1 MMALLL
7 IALLTL
13 PTALAAVGL
22 PALRQGGGA
31 RAAGLAGAETAL
43 FAAQAL
49 NPAARQSR
57 GRSVAFNHQ
66 ASIQHIRQNHL
77 HLTQAR
83 GRGTWGLSA
92 QLWQANDL
100 ERRTGPSAEPLGHF
114 GVYEGAV
121 GLSYARQM
129 EQTRLGLQ
137 LKFIHQAIFTQNA
150 SGLAADLGLMRDIS
164 ASLRLG
170 ATVRNLGRMN
180 RLDQRETDLPLEARF
195 GAAYVGRADLLV
207 AVEAQKVRGDDL
219 TLHLGGEYRGG
230 EHLRL
235 RAGYQTTENR
245 SLSAGVGLAA
255 KQWVIDYAYVPFGS
269 GLGDA
274 HWLSLQLESATP

>member
-1 MMALLL
+1 MALLL
-7 IALLTL
+7 IAFLTL
-13 PTALAAVGL
+13 PTVLAAVGL
-22 PALRQGGGA
+22 PSLRQGGGA
-31 RAAGLAGAETAL
+31 RAAALAGAETAL

-66 ASIQHIRQNHL
+66 ASIQNIRQNHL

-83 GRGTWGLSA
+83 GRGTWGLAA

-100 ERRTGPSAEPLGHF
+100 ARRTGPSAEPLGHF

-129 EQTRLGLQ
+129 ERTRLGLQ
-137 LKFIHQAIFTQNA
+137 LNFIRQSIFTQNA
-150 SGLAADLGLMRDIS
+150 SGLAADFGLMYDIS

-180 RLDQRETDLPLEARF
+180 HLDQRETDLPLETRL
-195 GAAYVGRADLLV
+195 GAAYVGRADVLV
-207 AVEAQKVRGDDL
+207 AVEAQKARGDDL
-219 TLHLGGEYRGG
+219 TFHLGGEYRAG

-245 SLSAGVGLAA
+245 GLSAGLGLVA
-255 KQWVIDYAYVPFGS
+255 KHWVIDYAYLPFGS

>member
-1 MMALLL
+1 MALLL

-13 PTALAAVGL
+13 PTALAAAGL
-22 PALRQGGGA
+22 PSLRHGSGA
-31 RAAGLAGAETAL
+31 RAAALAAAETAL

-83 GRGTWGLSA
+83 GRGTWGFSA

-129 EQTRLGLQ
+129 EQTSLGLQ
-137 LKFIHQAIFTQNA
+137 LKFIHQSIFTQNA
-150 SGLAADLGLMRDIS
+150 SGLAADLGLMHDIS

-170 ATVRNLGRMN
+170 AAVRNLGRMN

-195 GAAYVGRADLLV
+195 SAAYVGRADLLV
-207 AVEAQKVRGDDL
+207 AVEAQKVRGSDL
-219 TLHLGGEYRGG
+219 TLHLGGEYRAG

-274 HWLSLQLESATP
+274 HWLSLQLESEIP

>member
-1 MMALLL
+1 MALLL

-57 GRSVAFNHQ
+57 GRSIAFNHQ
-66 ASIQHIRQNHL
+66 ASIQQIRQNHL

-129 EQTRLGLQ
+129 ERTRLGLQ
-137 LKFIHQAIFTQNA
+137 LKFIHQSIFTQNA
-150 SGLAADLGLMRDIS
+150 SGLAADLGLVYDVATR
-164 ASLRLG
+164 LRLG
-170 ATVRNLGRMN
+170 ATMRNLGRMN

-219 TLHLGGEYRGG
+219 TLHLGGEYRVG
-230 EHLRL
+230 ERLRL
-235 RAGYQTTENR
+235 RTGYQTTENR

-255 KQWVIDYAYVPFGS
+255 KQWIINYAYVPFGS

>member
-1 MMALLL
+1 MALLL

-13 PTALAAVGL
+13 PTSLAAVGL
-22 PALRQGGGA
+22 PSLLQGGGA

-49 NPAARQSR
+49 NPAARQSH

-66 ASIQHIRQNHL
+66 ASIQNIRQNHL

-83 GRGTWGLSA
+83 GRSTWGLSA
-92 QLWQANDL
+92 QLWQADGL

-121 GLSYARQM
+121 GLSCARQM
-129 EQTRLGLQ
+129 ERTRLGLQ
-137 LKFIHQAIFTQNA
+137 LKFIRQSIFTQNA
-150 SGLAADLGLMRDIS
+150 SGLAADLGLMYDVS

-180 RLDQRETDLPLEARF
+180 RLDQRETDLPLETRL
-195 GAAYVGRADLLV
+195 GASYVGRTNMLV
-207 AVEAQKVRGDDL
+207 AIEAQKTRGGDL
-219 TLHLGGEYRGG
+219 TLHLGGEYRAG

-235 RAGYQTTENR
+235 RAGYQSTENH
-245 SLSAGVGLAA
+245 SLSAGLGLVA
-255 KQWVIDYAYVPFGS
+255 KHWVIDYAYVPFGS

-274 HWLSLQLESATP
+274 HWLSLQLESANP

>member
-1 MMALLL
+1 MALLL

-57 GRSVAFNHQ
+57 GRSIAFNHQ
-66 ASIQHIRQNHL
+66 ASIQQIRQNHL

-129 EQTRLGLQ
+129 ERTRLGLQ

-219 TLHLGGEYRGG
+219 TLHLGGEYRVG
-230 EHLRL
+230 ERLRL

-245 SLSAGVGLAA
+245 SLSAGVGLAT

-274 HWLSLQLESATP
+274 HWLSLQLESAIP

>member
-1 MMALLL
+1 M
-7 IALLTL
+7 
-13 PTALAAVGL
+13 
-22 PALRQGGGA
+22 
-31 RAAGLAGAETAL
+31 AGAETAL
-43 FAAQAL
+43 FAAQAR

-57 GRSVAFNHQ
+57 GRSVAFSHQ
-66 ASIQHIRQNHL
+66 ASIQNIRQNHL

-92 QLWQANDL
+92 QLLHDDSL

-129 EQTRLGLQ
+129 ERTRLGWQ
-137 LKFIHQAIFTQNA
+137 LNFIRQSIFTQNA
-150 SGLAADLGLMRDIS
+150 SGLAADFGLLCDVS
-164 ASLRLG
+164 ARLRLG

-180 RLDQRETDLPLEARF
+180 RLDRRETDLPLEARL
-195 GAAYVGRADLLV
+195 GAAYVGRTDMLV
-207 AVEAQKVRGDDL
+207 TVEAQKARGGDL
-219 TLHLGGEYRGG
+219 TLHLGGEYRAG

-235 RAGYQTTENR
+235 RAGYQSTENR
-245 SLSAGVGLAA
+245 SIAAGLGLVA
-255 KQWVIDYAYVPFGS
+255 KHWVIDYAYVPFGS

-274 HWLSLQLESATP
+274 HWLSLQLESANP

>member
-1 MMALLL
+1 MALLL

-13 PTALAAVGL
+13 PSALAAVGL
-22 PALRQGGGA
+22 PSLRQGGGA
-31 RAAGLAGAETAL
+31 RAAALAGAETAL

-66 ASIQHIRQNHL
+66 ASTQHIRQNHL

-83 GRGTWGLSA
+83 GRGTWGLAA

-129 EQTRLGLQ
+129 DQTRLGLQ
-137 LKFIHQAIFTQNA
+137 LKFIRQSIFTQNA

-180 RLDQRETDLPLEARF
+180 RLDQRVTDLPLEARF

-207 AVEAQKVRGDDL
+207 AIEAQKVRGDDL
-219 TLHLGGEYRGG
+219 TLHLGGEYRAG

-235 RAGYQTTENR
+235 RTGYQTTENR
-245 SLSAGVGLAA
+245 SLSAGLGLVA
-255 KQWVIDYAYVPFGS
+255 KHWIIDYAYLPFGS

-274 HWLSLQLESATP
+274 HWLSLQLESTNP

>member
-1 MMALLL
+1 MALLL

-22 PALRQGGGA
+22 PALRQSAGA
-31 RAAGLAGAETAL
+31 RAASLAGAETAL

-57 GRSVAFNHQ
+57 GRSIAFNHQ
-66 ASIQHIRQNHL
+66 ASIEHIRQNHL

-83 GRGTWGLSA
+83 GRGTWGLA
-92 QLWQANDL
+92 AHLWQANDL
-100 ERRTGPSAEPLGHF
+100 ERRTGPSAESLGHF

-129 EQTRLGLQ
+129 EKTRLGLQ
-137 LKFIHQAIFTQNA
+137 LKFIHQSIFTQNA
-150 SGLAADLGLMRDIS
+150 SGLAADLGLLRDFS

-180 RLDQRETDLPLEARF
+180 RLDQQETDLPLEARL

-207 AVEAQKVRGDDL
+207 AVEGQKVRGRDL
-219 TLHLGGEYRGG
+219 ALHLGGEYRAGA
-230 EHLRL
+230 HLRL

-245 SLSAGVGLAA
+245 RFSAGVGLAA
-255 KQWVIDYAYVPFGS
+255 KQWIIDYAYVPFGS

-274 HWLSLQLESATP
+274 HWLSLQLESAVP

>member
-1 MMALLL
+1 MALLL

-13 PTALAAVGL
+13 PTALAATGL
-22 PALRQGGGA
+22 PSLRQGGGA
-31 RAAGLAGAETAL
+31 RAASLAGAETAL

-49 NPAARQSR
+49 NPAARQAH
-57 GRSVAFNHQ
+57 GRSVAFNHH
-66 ASIQHIRQNHL
+66 ASIQNIRQSHL

-129 EQTRLGLQ
+129 QQTRLGLQ
-137 LKFIHQAIFTQNA
+137 LKFIRQSIFTQNA
-150 SGLAADLGLMRDIS
+150 NGLAADLGLLCDVA

-180 RLDQRETDLPLEARF
+180 RLDQRETDLPLEARL
-195 GAAYVGRADLLV
+195 GAAYVGRTDVLV
-207 AVEAQKVRGDDL
+207 AVEAQKARGHDL
-219 TLHLGGEYRGG
+219 ALHLGGEYRAG

-245 SLSAGVGLAA
+245 SLSAGLGLAA
-255 KQWVIDYAYVPFGS
+255 EHWVIDYAYLPFGS

-274 HWLSLQLESATP
+274 HWLSFQLESANP

>member
-1 MMALLL
+1 MALLL
-7 IALLTL
+7 VALLTL
-13 PTALAAVGL
+13 PTVLAAAGL

-31 RAAGLAGAETAL
+31 RAAALANAGTAL

-57 GRSVAFNHQ
+57 GRRSVAFNHQ

-83 GRGTWGLSA
+83 GRGTWGLAA

-100 ERRTGPSAEPLGHF
+100 ERRTGPSTEPLGHF

-121 GLSYARQM
+121 GLTYARQM
-129 EQTRLGLQ
+129 ERTRLGLQ
-137 LKFIHQAIFTQNA
+137 LKFIRQSIFTQNA
-150 SGLAADLGLMRDIS
+150 SGLAADLGLMCDVS
-164 ASLRLG
+164 ARLRLG

-195 GAAYVGRADLLV
+195 GAAYVGHADMLI
-207 AVEAQKVRGDDL
+207 AVEAQKARGDDL
-219 TLHLGGEYRGG
+219 TFHLGSEYQAG

-235 RAGYQTTENR
+235 RAGYQTAENR
-245 SLSAGVGLAA
+245 SLSAGLGLMA
-255 KQWVIDYAYVPFGS
+255 KHWIIDYAYVPFGS

-274 HWLSLQLESATP
+274 HWLSLQLESANP

>member
-1 MMALLL
+1 MALLL

-22 PALRQGGGA
+22 PSLLQGSGA
-31 RAAGLAGAETAL
+31 RAAGLGGAETAL

-57 GRSVAFNHQ
+57 GRSVAFNHH
-66 ASIQHIRQNHL
+66 ASIQNIRQNHL

-83 GRGTWGLSA
+83 GRSTWGLSA
-92 QLWQANDL
+92 QLWQADGL

-129 EQTRLGLQ
+129 ERTRLGLQ
-137 LKFIHQAIFTQNA
+137 LKFIRQSIFTQNA
-150 SGLAADLGLMRDIS
+150 SGLAADLGLMYDVA

-180 RLDQRETDLPLEARF
+180 HLDQRETDLPLETRF
-195 GAAYVGRADLLV
+195 GAAYVGRTDMLV
-207 AVEAQKVRGDDL
+207 AVEAQKARGGNL
-219 TLHLGGEYRGG
+219 TLHLGGEYRAG

-235 RAGYQTTENR
+235 RAGYQSTENH
-245 SLSAGVGLAA
+245 SLSAGLGLVA
-255 KQWVIDYAYVPFGS
+255 KHWVIDYAYLPLGS

-274 HWLSLQLESATP
+274 HWLSLQLESANP

>member
-1 MMALLL
+1 MALLL

-13 PTALAAVGL
+13 PTALPAVGL
-22 PALRQGGGA
+22 PSLLQGSGA
-31 RAAGLAGAETAL
+31 RAAALASAETAL
-43 FAAQAL
+43 FAAQTL

-66 ASIQHIRQNHL
+66 ASIQNIRQNHL
-77 HLTQAR
+77 HLTQNR

-121 GLSYARQM
+121 GLSYARQL
-129 EQTRLGLQ
+129 ERTRLGLQ
-137 LKFIHQAIFTQNA
+137 LKFIRQSIFTQNA
-150 SGLAADLGLMRDIS
+150 SGLAADLGMMCDVS

-195 GAAYVGRADLLV
+195 GAAYVGRADMLV
-207 AVEAQKVRGDDL
+207 AVEAQKVRGDDP
-219 TLHLGGEYRGG
+219 TLHLGGEYRAG

-245 SLSAGVGLAA
+245 GLSAGLGLVAER
-255 KQWVIDYAYVPFGS
+255 WVIDYAYVPFGS

-274 HWLSLQLESATP
+274 HWLSLQLESANP

>member
-1 MMALLL
+1 MALLL

-57 GRSVAFNHQ
+57 GRSIAFNHQ
-66 ASIQHIRQNHL
+66 ASIQQIRQNHL

-83 GRGTWGLSA
+83 GRGTWGLAA

-170 ATVRNLGRMN
+170 AAVRNLGRMN
-180 RLDQRETDLPLEARF
+180 RLDQQETDLPLEARF

-207 AVEAQKVRGDDL
+207 AVEAQKAHGSDL
-219 TLHLGGEYRGG
+219 TLHLGGEYRAG
-230 EHLRL
+230 EHLCL

>member
-1 MMALLL
+1 MALLL

>member
-1 MMALLL
+1 MALLL

-100 ERRTGPSAEPLGHF
+100 ERRTGPSAKPLGHF

>member
-1 MMALLL
+1 MALLL
-7 IALLTL
+7 IVLLTL
-13 PTALAAVGL
+13 PSALAATGL
-22 PALRQGGGA
+22 PSLRQGSGA
-31 RAAGLAGAETAL
+31 RAAALADAETAL
-43 FAAQAL
+43 FATQAL

-66 ASIQHIRQNHL
+66 ASIQNIRHNHL

-83 GRGTWGLSA
+83 DRGTWGLSA

-114 GVYEGAV
+114 GVYEGAI

-129 EQTRLGLQ
+129 ERTRLGLQ
-137 LKFIHQAIFTQNA
+137 LKFIRQSIFTQNA
-150 SGLAADLGLMRDIS
+150 SGLAADLGMMCDVL

-180 RLDQRETDLPLEARF
+180 RLDRRETDLPLEARF
-195 GAAYVGRADLLV
+195 GAAYVGRTDMLV
-207 AVEAQKVRGDDL
+207 AVEAQKARGDDL
-219 TLHLGGEYRGG
+219 ALHLGGEYRAGG
-230 EHLRL
+230 HLRL
-235 RAGYQTTENR
+235 RAGYQTAENR
-245 SLSAGVGLAA
+245 GLSAGLGLAA
-255 KQWVIDYAYVPFGS
+255 ERWVIDYAYVPFGS

>member
-1 MMALLL
+1 MALLL

-13 PTALAAVGL
+13 PTVLAAAGL
-22 PALRQGGGA
+22 PALRQGGGS
-31 RAAGLAGAETAL
+31 RATALASAETAL

-66 ASIQHIRQNHL
+66 ASIQNIRQNHL

-83 GRGTWGLSA
+83 GHGTWGLAA
-92 QLWQANDL
+92 QLWQADGL

-129 EQTRLGLQ
+129 ERTRLGLQ
-137 LKFIHQAIFTQNA
+137 LKFIRQSIFTQNA
-150 SGLAADLGLMRDIS
+150 SGLAADFGLLCDVS

-170 ATVRNLGRMN
+170 ATVRNLGRTN
-180 RLDQRETDLPLEARF
+180 PLDQRETDLPLEARF
-195 GAAYVGRADLLV
+195 GAAYVGHADMLV
-207 AVEAQKVRGDDL
+207 AVEAQKTRGGDL
-219 TLHLGGEYRGG
+219 TFHLGSEYRAG

-245 SLSAGVGLAA
+245 RLSAGLGLVA
-255 KQWVIDYAYVPFGS
+255 KHWVIDYAYVPFGS

>member
-1 MMALLL
+1 MALLL

-43 FAAQAL
+43 LAAQAL

-66 ASIQHIRQNHL
+66 ASIQQIRQNHL

-100 ERRTGPSAEPLGHF
+100 ERRTGPSTEPLGHF

-150 SGLAADLGLMRDIS
+150 SGLAADLGLVYDVAAR
-164 ASLRLG
+164 LRLG

-207 AVEAQKVRGDDL
+207 AVEAQKARDDDL
-219 TLHLGGEYRGG
+219 TLHLGGEYRAG
-230 EHLRL
+230 ERLRL
-235 RAGYQTTENR
+235 RAGYQATENR
-245 SLSAGVGLAA
+245 GLSAGVGLAA

>member
-1 MMALLL
+1 MALLL
-7 IALLTL
+7 VAILTL
-13 PTALAAVGL
+13 PTALAASGL
-22 PALRQGGGA
+22 PSLRQGGGA
-31 RAAGLAGAETAL
+31 RATGLASAGTAL

-49 NPAARQSR
+49 NPAARQSP
-57 GRSVAFNHQ
+57 GRSIAFNHQ

-114 GVYEGAV
+114 DVYEGAV
-121 GLSYARQM
+121 GLSYARRM

-137 LKFIHQAIFTQNA
+137 LKFIYQSIFTQNA
-150 SGLAADLGLMRDIS
+150 SGLAADFGLMRDIS

-180 RLDQRETDLPLEARF
+180 RLNQQGTDLPLEARL
-195 GAAYVGRADLLV
+195 GAAYVGRADMLV

-219 TLHLGGEYRGG
+219 TLHVGGEYRAG

-235 RAGYQTTENR
+235 RTGYQTTENR
-245 SLSAGVGLAA
+245 NLSVGVGLAA

>member
-1 MMALLL
+1 MALLL
-7 IALLTL
+7 IVLLTL
-13 PTALAAVGL
+13 PSALAATGL
-22 PALRQGGGA
+22 PSLRQGSGA
-31 RAAGLAGAETAL
+31 RAAALADAETAL
-43 FAAQAL
+43 FATQAL

-66 ASIQHIRQNHL
+66 ASIQNIRHNHL

-83 GRGTWGLSA
+83 DRGTWGLSA

-114 GVYEGAV
+114 GVYEGAI

-129 EQTRLGLQ
+129 ERTRLGLQ
-137 LKFIHQAIFTQNA
+137 LKFIRQSIFTQNA
-150 SGLAADLGLMRDIS
+150 SGLAADLGMMCDVL

-180 RLDQRETDLPLEARF
+180 RLDRRETDLPLEARF
-195 GAAYVGRADLLV
+195 GAAYVGRTDMLV
-207 AVEAQKVRGDDL
+207 AVEAQKARGDDL
-219 TLHLGGEYRGG
+219 ALHLGGEYRAGG
-230 EHLRL
+230 HLRL
-235 RAGYQTTENR
+235 RAGYQTAENR
-245 SLSAGVGLAA
+245 GLSAGLGLAA
-255 KQWVIDYAYVPFGS
+255 ERWVIDYAYVPFGS

-274 HWLSLQLESATP
+274 HWLSLQLESANP

>member
-1 MMALLL
+1 MYLVALL
-7 IALLTL
+7 IL
-13 PTALAAVGL
+13 PTALAATGL
-22 PALRQGGGA
+22 PSLRQGGGA

-49 NPAARQSR
+49 NPAARQAR

-66 ASIQHIRQNHL
+66 ASIQNIRQNHL

-100 ERRTGPSAEPLGHF
+100 VRRTGPSAEPLGHF

-129 EQTRLGLQ
+129 VRTRLGLQ
-137 LKFIHQAIFTQNA
+137 LKFIRQSIFTQNA
-150 SGLAADLGLMRDIS
+150 SGLAADLGLLCDVS
-164 ASLRLG
+164 ARLRLG

-180 RLDQRETDLPLEARF
+180 HLDQRETDLPLEARL
-195 GAAYVGRADLLV
+195 GAAYIGRTDVLV
-207 AVEAQKVRGDDL
+207 AVEAQKARGSDL
-219 TLHLGGEYRGG
+219 ALHLGGEYRAG

-245 SLSAGVGLAA
+245 SLSAGLGLVAER
-255 KQWVIDYAYVPFGS
+255 WVIDYAYLPFGS

-274 HWLSLQLESATP
+274 HWLSLQLESANP

>member
-1 MMALLL
+1 MAFLL

-22 PALRQGGGA
+22 PFLLQGSGA
-31 RAAGLAGAETAL
+31 RAAAFADAETVL
-43 FAAQAL
+43 FSAQAL

-66 ASIQHIRQNHL
+66 ASIQNIRQNHL
-77 HLTQAR
+77 YLTQTR

-129 EQTRLGLQ
+129 ERTRLGLQ
-137 LKFIHQAIFTQNA
+137 LKFIRQSIFTQNA
-150 SGLAADLGLMRDIS
+150 SGLAADLGMMCDVL

-180 RLDQRETDLPLEARF
+180 RLDRRETDLPLEARF
-195 GAAYVGRADLLV
+195 GTAYVGRADMLV
-207 AVEAQKVRGDDL
+207 AVEAQKARGDDL
-219 TLHLGGEYRGG
+219 TLHLGGEYRAG

-245 SLSAGVGLAA
+245 GLSAGLGLAA
-255 KQWVIDYAYVPFGS
+255 RRWIIDYAYVPFGS

-274 HWLSLQLESATP
+274 HWLSLQLESANP

>member
-1 MMALLL
+1 MVLLL

-13 PTALAAVGL
+13 PSALAAVGL
-22 PALRQGGGA
+22 PSLRQGSGA
-31 RAAGLAGAETAL
+31 RAAALAGAEIAL

-66 ASIQHIRQNHL
+66 ASIQNIRHNHL

-83 GRGTWGLSA
+83 DHGTWGLAA
-92 QLWQANDL
+92 QLWQANGL

-114 GVYEGAV
+114 GVYEGAI

-129 EQTRLGLQ
+129 ERTRLGLQ
-137 LKFIHQAIFTQNA
+137 LKFIRQSIFTQNA
-150 SGLAADLGLMRDIS
+150 NGLAADLGMMCDVV

-195 GAAYVGRADLLV
+195 GAAYVGRADMLI
-207 AVEAQKVRGDDL
+207 AVEAQKARGDDL
-219 TLHLGGEYRGG
+219 TLHLGGEYRAG

-245 SLSAGVGLAA
+245 GLSAGLGLAA
-255 KQWVIDYAYVPFGS
+255 ERWVIDYAYVPFGS

-274 HWLSLQLESATP
+274 HWLSLQLESANP